1 MRFPTIPNNDITIE
15 YLQSLNDKQKNRLF
29 VLVFM
34 EYMKREGISNEEKL
48 KTIGLIEK
56 ALEKK

>member
-1 MRFPTIPNNDITIE
+1 MRFPTTPNNDVTIE

-29 VLVFM
+29 AFVFM
-34 EYMKREGISNEEKL
+34 EYMKCEGISNEEKL
-48 KTIGLIEK
+48 KTIELIGK